1 MLAAEH
7 AVLLAAQSMTPNLS
21 NPVRSAVMVRA
32 WNPLRSHVPH
42 PVFAPDGTT
51 MVAVTNSLQYKDAT
65 TKAGDAVFT
74 VQPVGTE
81 GLRRAS

>member
-1 MLAAEH
+1 
-7 AVLLAAQSMTPNLS
+7 MTPNLS

-32 WNPLRSHVPH
+32 WNSLRSHVPH

-51 MVAVTNSLQYKDAT
+51 MVAVTNSVQYKDAT

-74 VQPVGTE
+74 VQ
-81 GLRRAS
+81 LSARRASGVRVEVASSDMRI